1 MQLHFLLPFFQWC
14 DKTMLGQF
22 VRGGRWEFPLIETL
36 HILALTM
43 LYGCVVILSLRL
55 MGVLM
60 SGWSVA
66 HLAEEVSPW
75 LHTSLTIILVTGV
88 LLYLS
93 EAVKAFGNDAFW
105 LKVYLLT
112 AALIFHFTIFRKVTK
127 SPAVSPGI
135 GKLVGAL
142 SIFLWLGIGCA
153 GRAIGFV

>member
-1 MQLHFLLPFFQWC
+1 MQLQFLLPFFQWC

-36 HILALTM
+36 HILSLTM

-60 SGWSVA
+60 KGWSVA

-75 LHTSLTIILVTGV
+75 LHTSLAIILVTGT

-93 EAVKAFGNDAFW
+93 EASKAFGNDAFW
-105 LKVYLLT
+105 VKVYLLT
-112 AALIFHFTIFRKVTK
+112 AALIFHFTVFRRVTRL
-127 SPAVSPGI
+127 SEVSPGT

>member
-1 MQLHFLLPFFQWC
+1 MQLVFLAPFFQWC
-14 DKTMLGQF
+14 DKTLLGQW

-43 LYGCVVILSLRL
+43 LYGCVVVLSLRL

-60 SGWSVA
+60 RGWTLPS
-66 HLAEEVSPW
+66 LTREVTPW
-75 LHTSLTIILVTGV
+75 LNWSLGTILVTGT

-93 EAVKAFGNDAFW
+93 EATKAFGNDAFW
-105 LKVYLLT
+105 LKIYLIT
-112 AALIFHFTIFRKVTK
+112 AALIFHFTVFRKVTHA
-127 SPAVSPGI
+127 PIERPGA

-142 SIFLWLGIGCA
+142 SLFLWLGIGCA